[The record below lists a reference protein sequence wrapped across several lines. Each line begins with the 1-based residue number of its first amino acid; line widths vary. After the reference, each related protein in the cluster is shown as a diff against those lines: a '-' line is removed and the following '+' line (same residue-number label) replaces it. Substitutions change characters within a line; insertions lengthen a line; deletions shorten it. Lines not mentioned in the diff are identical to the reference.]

1 MVEVSREPFGE
12 LAGRRVDRFTLANR
26 SGLRVEIIPYGGI
39 VRAVWAPDRDG
50 RLANVALGFADLAG
64 YLAGNEPF
72 FGCIAGRYAN
82 RIARGAFR
90 IDGQSFQL
98 ATNDGA
104 NHLHGGVRGFDKRL
118 WDAAEIREEG
128 EAGVRLSLV
137 SQDGEEGYPGTLAV
151 RVAYRLDEDNQLR
164 INYQAETDRP
174 TIVNLTNHSYWNLA
188 GEGSGSVEDQ
198 VLWLRAGRYTPVDA
212 SLTPTG
218 ELAPVAGTPF
228 DFTTPTAI
236 GARLRQAHPQL
247 LIGRGYDHNVVLDR
261 PAGDA
266 SLVEAA
272 VLRDPGGGRT
282 LTIATTEPGI
292 QVYAGGYLD
301 GTLVGA
307 SGYTYRQGDGIALE
321 TQHFPDSPN
330 QPHFP
335 SPLLRPGEV
344 YTSTTVYT
352 FSVEERHTG

>member
-12 LAGRRVDRFTLANR
+12 IKGQRVDRFTLANR
-26 SGLRVEIIPYGGI
+26 HGLRVEILPYGGI
-39 VRAVWAPDRDG
+39 IRAVWVPDRAG
-50 RLANVALGFADLAG
+50 ELANVALGFADLAG
-64 YLAGNEPF
+64 YLTRNEPF

-82 RIARGAFR
+82 RIARGAFS
-90 IDGQSFQL
+90 IDGQSYQL

-118 WDAAEIREEG
+118 WDAAEIREDAA
-128 EAGVRLSLV
+128 AGVRLSLI
-137 SQDGEEGYPGTLAV
+137 SPDGEEGYPGTLTV
-151 RVAYRLDEDNQLR
+151 TVDYRLEDDNGLR
-164 INYQAETDRP
+164 VDYLAETDRP

-188 GEGSGSVEDQ
+188 GEGSGSIENH
-198 VLWLRAGRYTPVDA
+198 VLWLAASRYTPVDA

-236 GARLRQAHPQL
+236 GARIRQDDPQL
-247 LIGRGYDHNVVLDR
+247 LIGRGYDHNFVFDR

-266 SLVEAA
+266 SLLRAA
-272 VLRDPGGGRT
+272 TLRDPGSGRT
-282 LTIATTEPGI
+282 LTIATTEPGT
-292 QVYAGGYLD
+292 QVYAAGYLD
-301 GTLVGA
+301 GTIVGA
-307 SGYTYRQGDGIALE
+307 SGRAYRQGDGVALE

-335 SPLLRPGEV
+335 SPVLRPGEV
-344 YTSTTVYT
+344 YRSTTVYS
-352 FSVEERHTG
+352 FSV

>member
-12 LAGRRVDRFTLANR
+12 VQGEQVDRFTLANR
-26 SGLRVEIIPYGGI
+26 AGVRVEIISYGGI
-39 VRAVWAPDRDG
+39 VRAVWAPDRTG
-50 RLANVALGFADLAG
+50 EFANVALGFADLAG
-64 YLAGNEPF
+64 YLAGNDPF

-82 RIARGAFR
+82 RIAGGAFR
-90 IDGQSFQL
+90 IDGQSYQL

-118 WDAAEIREEG
+118 WDAAETREDD
-128 EAGVRLSLV
+128 AVGVRLSLL
-137 SQDGEEGYPGTLAV
+137 SPDGEEGYPGTLAV
-151 RVAYRLDEDNQLR
+151 TVDYRLDDANRLR
-164 INYQAETDRP
+164 VDYRAESDRP

-188 GEGSGSVEDQ
+188 GEGLGSIEDQ
-198 VLWLRAGRYTPVDA
+198 VLWLRASHYTPVDA

-218 ELAPVAGTPF
+218 ELAAVAGTPF

-236 GARLRQAHPQL
+236 GARIREAHPQL
-247 LIGRGYDHNVVLDR
+247 LIGRGYDHNVVIDR

-266 SLVEAA
+266 SLLEAA
-272 VLRDPGGGRT
+272 ILRDPGTGRT

-301 GTLVGA
+301 GTIVGA
-307 SGYTYRQGDGIALE
+307 SGHTYRQGDGLALE

-330 QPHFP
+330 HPHFP
-335 SPLLRPGEV
+335 SPVLRPGEV
-344 YTSTTVYT
+344 YISTTVYS
-352 FSVEERHTG
+352 FAI